1 MKIEI
6 ITAVNVKRMVF
17 LSVTPLLWET
27 VSNVPEKP
35 AASFLTT
42 EEW

>member
-6 ITAVNVKRMVF
+6 ITALNVKRMVF
-17 LSVTPLLWET
+17 LSVTPLFWKT

-35 AASFLTT
+35 AAFFLMT